1 MQEVLVVSEDV
12 KTNYAIAK
20 AEADKVDE
28 IIIDTIKQ
36 GLSFRVEAGAGSGKT
51 YSLNRVIEWIQA
63 NKWSEF
69 QKKKQNVV
77 CITYTNAAVDVIAER
92 LDKDSF
98 ILPSTIHSFA
108 WNAIKQYQSA
118 LKKIISSNEL
128 LQPKECDMTEIME
141 IQYTLGHRYQENGIL
156 YLYHDD
162 VISLFNTLLDN
173 AKFRKI
179 FSDKY
184 PLILIDEYQDSFQ
197 SIVERFIEY
206 FISKGVGP
214 QFGFFG
220 DAWQTIY
227 QSNKACGLIEHENIK
242 EIKKG
247 SNFRSAPKIVE
258 MLNFIRP
265 DLPQRSA
272 IDGFDGEITVI
283 TCDDY
288 KGQRRTDRNFKDEL
302 PIEEFQIR
310 LSKLKDQIENNIIG
324 SGENLKILMITHKV
338 LASQQGYDKL
348 LDVISDGLKDK
359 EDVFLLFF
367 MNTVEPIYKA
377 LSENNMQLLF
387 DTLKVKRYPINRKSE
402 KQCWKELRERLS
414 VARSQKSIDVL
425 KTVLDS
431 KLIPIPQ
438 QIEDYYDLYYLTP
451 ETPYSNTNIKDFLD
465 LDYTQFL
472 SAISFLYPESEFSTE
487 HGVKGEEYDNVVF
500 VISRG
505 WNQYQ
510 FEKYIPMIKNGY
522 PTDKE
527 ASYIRNR
534 NLFYVCCSRPKK
546 RLFIFI
552 SIPVDDV
559 FRNYLENMVG
569 KENIVTYKD
578 FIEKGNRYI

>member
-20 AEADKVDE
+20 AEADEVDE

-51 YSLNRVIEWIQA
+51 YSLNRVLEWIQA

-118 LKKIISSNEL
+118 LKKIISANEL

-242 EIKKG
+242 EIK
-247 SNFRSAPKIVE
+247 NV
-258 MLNFIRP
+258 LT
-265 DLPQRSA
+265 L
-272 IDGFDGEITVI
+272 
-283 TCDDY
+283 
-288 KGQRRTDRNFKDEL
+288 
-302 PIEEFQIR
+302 
-310 LSKLKDQIENNIIG
+310 DQPP
-324 SGENLKILMITHKV
+324 
-338 LASQQGYDKL
+338 KL
-348 LDVISDGLKDK
+348 L
-359 EDVFLLFF
+359 
-367 MNTVEPIYKA
+367 
-377 LSENNMQLLF
+377 
-387 DTLKVKRYPINRKSE
+387 R
-402 KQCWKELRERLS
+402 C
-414 VARSQKSIDVL
+414 
-425 KTVLDS
+425 
-431 KLIPIPQ
+431 
-438 QIEDYYDLYYLTP
+438 
-451 ETPYSNTNIKDFLD
+451 
-465 LDYTQFL
+465 
-472 SAISFLYPESEFSTE
+472 
-487 HGVKGEEYDNVVF
+487 
-500 VISRG
+500 
-505 WNQYQ
+505 
-510 FEKYIPMIKNGY
+510 
-522 PTDKE
+522 
-527 ASYIRNR
+527 
-534 NLFYVCCSRPKK
+534 
-546 RLFIFI
+546 
-552 SIPVDDV
+552 
-559 FRNYLENMVG
+559 
-569 KENIVTYKD
+569 
-578 FIEKGNRYI
+578 